1 MGGQVRLRIRHRD
14 SATPWFDWLFVSR
27 DELEA
32 LASEGGWHVVRCIP
46 EEGAAYVAILEPAA

>member
-1 MGGQVRLRIRHRD
+1 
-14 SATPWFDWLFVSR
+14 
-27 DELEA
+27 LEA